1 MPDNKLIQRLG
12 ITAATES
19 KLEFAGRL
27 LLLFVL
33 LYIFVIAIKLLGV
46 SFKLMG
52 KETAEAIFQA
62 TANPIVGLLIGVLA
76 TSIIQSSSTT
86 TSIIVGMVGTASI
99 SFESA
104 VPMIMGANI
113 GTSVTNTIVSLAHIS
128 RGEEFKRAFAGATV
142 HDFFNLCSVAVFLPL
157 EIMFGVISKSARF
170 VEGFLTG
177 FGGAEFSS
185 PVAAL
190 TGPPAKSIAHFLG
203 DSGALTAIV
212 ALILIFLALRF
223 IVKFLK
229 SLILSKVE
237 NFFQRF
243 IFRAPVLC
251 LILGIG
257 LTVLVQSSSISTSLV
272 IPLIGAGV
280 VTLRQI
286 YPYML
291 GANIGTTVTAFLA
304 ALATDSHAAVSIAFA
319 HLLFNVYGT
328 SLFWPLKNIPIY
340 LAEKMAELTQKSRS
354 IALVYILVTFFVVP
368 AVLIYILK

>member
-1 MPDNKLIQRLG
+1 MPDNKQIKRLG
-12 ITAATES
+12 FISTADS
-19 KLEFAGRL
+19 KLEIVGRV

-52 KETAEAIFQA
+52 REVAEAIFQA

-86 TSIIVGMVGTASI
+86 TSIIVGMVGTATI

-142 HDFFNLCSVAVFLPL
+142 HDFFNLCTVAVLLPL
-157 EIMFGVISKSARF
+157 ELIFGVISKSARL

-177 FGGAEFSS
+177 FSGGTFDS

-190 TGPPAKSIAHFLG
+190 TKPVAEAIAHAVG
-203 DSGALTAIV
+203 DNGVVAAIV
-212 ALILIFLALRF
+212 ALILIFIALRY
-223 IVKFLK
+223 IVKMLK
-229 SLILSKVE
+229 SLVLSKVE
-237 NFFQRF
+237 VFFQRY

-251 LILGIG
+251 LILGAG
-257 LTVLVQSSSISTSLV
+257 LTVLVQSSSITTSLV

-304 ALATDSHAAVSIAFA
+304 ALATGSHEAVTIAFA
-319 HLLFNVYGT
+319 HLIFNIYGT
-328 SLFWPLKNIPIY
+328 SIFWPLKRIPIF
-340 LAEKMAELTQKSRS
+340 LAETMAELTEKSRS
-354 IALVYILVTFFVVP
+354 IAFVYVLVTFFVVP